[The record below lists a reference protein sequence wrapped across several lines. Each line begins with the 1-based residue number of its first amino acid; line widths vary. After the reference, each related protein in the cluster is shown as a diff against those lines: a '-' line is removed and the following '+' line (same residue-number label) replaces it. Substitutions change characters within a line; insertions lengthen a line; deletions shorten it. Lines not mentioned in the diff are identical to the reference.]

1 MRIVLL
7 MILLAVRIC
16 HASEPSR
23 GWSDWFSEGKALFAS
38 GNYSAAA
45 RAFREARSSAV
56 RSGVADRQL
65 TELDEALAGADA
77 EAGQFAES
85 EGEYRRAL
93 ALVEKA
99 EGRHSLNYAFLL
111 ANLAILPTQTGHG
124 DEVIA
129 LLREA
134 IAAHVR
140 VGYSENITIIREC
153 LAQILRKEKR
163 YEEEEPLLLDAL
175 ADLTKQKDANP
186 ALLCA
191 ALNNLAVLRFDQER
205 YEESIKLQ
213 EQSIQARAMA
223 SGKEHA
229 SLITPL
235 NDLAIAYLRVG
246 RFDDADVTYRRA
258 IDICRRTL
266 GEDQIVYGVLLK
278 NYAFA
283 LRKLGRRREAKRMET
298 KGQMIERAVNRR
310 NGVGATVSVTALRSD
325 LAARS
330 GASR

>member
-1 MRIVLL
+1 MRIVFF

-16 HASEPSR
+16 HASEPSN
-23 GWSDWFSEGKALFAS
+23 GWSDRFSEGKALLTS
-38 GNYSAAA
+38 GNYAAAA
-45 RAFREARSSAV
+45 RAFREALGIAVHSAV
-56 RSGVADRQL
+56 TDQQL
-65 TELDEALAGADA
+65 VELHDALAGAYA

-85 EGEYRRAL
+85 EGEYRCAL

-111 ANLAILPTQTGHG
+111 ATMAILPTQTGNR

-163 YEEEEPLLLDAL
+163 YQEEEPLLLDAL
-175 ADLTKQKDANP
+175 ADLTKQKEATP
-186 ALLCA
+186 ALICS
-191 ALNNLAVLRFDQER
+191 ALNNLAVLRFDQGR
-205 YEESIKLQ
+205 YEESINLQ
-213 EQSIQARAMA
+213 EQSIRVWQIS
-223 SGKEHA
+223 SGKEHP
-229 SLITPL
+229 SLIAPL
-235 NDLAIAYLRVG
+235 NDMALAYVRMG

-266 GEDQIVYGVLLK
+266 GEDHIAYGVLLK
-278 NYAFA
+278 NYAFV
-283 LRKLGRRREAKRMET
+283 LRKLGRGREAKQMET
-298 KGQMIERAVNRR
+298 QGRMIQRAVNRR

-325 LAARS
+325 PTVSDPR
-330 GASR
+330 